1 MTVIYYLLSFAA
13 GFLFGVLAV
22 SLAVMGGDKEKR
34 DYDTLA
40 KNYEQLE
47 TDHRVLKVA
56 NDELRRQKKELIEKW
71 ESLADE
77 FHIPKEGIYSLI
89 FQQ

>member
-1 MTVIYYLLSFAA
+1 MTALYCILCFAA
-13 GFLFGVLAV
+13 GFLFGVFATALVAM
-22 SLAVMGGDKEKR
+22 SGDKSKR
-34 DYDTLA
+34 DYD
-40 KNYEQLE
+40 KLE
-47 TDHRVLKVA
+47 MENRVLKVA

-77 FHIPKEGIYSLI
+77 FHIPKEGIYPLI